1 MASVPSSPRSGEAD
15 VEQQLQSI
23 KEAIFLPSATIQ
35 TISDAL
41 TKLMTIYSRADELT
55 CLLGGQRRR
64 AAAEAELDR
73 SLVLLDLCDAM
84 QHCFADL
91 KATIQEMQLA
101 GRRGDGAAVQAM
113 VQSYYVVRAAKKAQR
128 HFRRIGSS
136 KAAASDMQTCRVL
149 RLLAEARET
158 AVAALETATKL
169 LSKQIATLPSSSKW
183 SQLVTRK
190 KSVAYEQEQLQ
201 VLELDIAG
209 LEHGVELLFRRL
221 IQSRVS
227 LLNTLTL

>member
-35 TISDAL
+35 TISAAL

-84 QHCFADL
+84 QHCFAEL

-101 GRRGDGAAVQAM
+101 RRRGDGAAVQAM
-113 VQSYYVVRAAKKAQR
+113 SQSYYARAAKKAQR

-136 KAAASDMQTCRVL
+136 KAAASDMQICRVL

-158 AVAALETATKL
+158 TVAALETAAKL
-169 LSKQIATLPSSSKW
+169 LSKQITTMPSSSKW
-183 SQLVTRK
+183 SQLVSRK
-190 KSVAYEQEQLQ
+190 KSVACEEEQLQ